1 MRHPYIVAL
10 LPYSSLYDTDEK
22 AMYSIIGAG
31 SDAVA
36 ISTGD
41 ESNRRV
47 DWSEVGDRYE
57 PRTSLPA
64 R

>member
-1 MRHPYIVAL
+1 MSNPFIREL
-10 LPYSSLYDTDEK
+10 LNYSALYDSEES
-22 AMYSIIGAG
+22 AMYAILGAG
-31 SDAVA
+31 TDAVA

-47 DWSEVGDRYE
+47 EWSEVGERYE
-57 PRTSLPA
+57 PRKSLPA